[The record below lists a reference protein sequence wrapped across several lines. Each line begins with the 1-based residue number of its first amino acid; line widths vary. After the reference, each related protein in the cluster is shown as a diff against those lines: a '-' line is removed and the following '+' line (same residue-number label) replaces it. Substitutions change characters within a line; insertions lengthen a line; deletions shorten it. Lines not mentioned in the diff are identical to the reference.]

1 MDFIIGL
8 IREFIAF
15 NLLIGSYMAYGMAA
29 LVFLV
34 TVFTIIKAA
43 VESLTSFIRR
53 TL

>member
-8 IREFIAF
+8 IGSYIDFS
-15 NLLIGSYMAYGMAA
+15 LMIGSYMAYGMVA
-29 LVFLV
+29 LVLLI

-53 TL
+53 KV

>member
-15 NLLIGSYMAYGMAA
+15 NFLVASYMAYGMAA
-29 LVFLV
+29 LVLLI

-43 VESLTSFIRR
+43 IESLTSFIRR